1 MSFYFLFVI
10 LNVFLDTRYRKLYKL
25 SLKIDEEEITVF
37 NISQIIAILTGLH
50 QSNFYVRRNQAVYM
64 AVITQHWGNTFL
76 YTK

>member
-25 SLKIDEEEITVF
+25 SLKIDEEGIDEEEITVF

-50 QSNFYVRRNQAVYM
+50 QSNFYIRRNQAVYM
-64 AVITQHWGNTFL
+64 GVIT
-76 YTK
+76 